1 MYNVVDTKSFY
12 RWWLCHNV
20 LSHLRVSAFSLPI
33 PFNYLSQIQR
43 FRSKTT
49 RYSSFTC
56 PPKVLKK
63 NLRYKIGSFNK
74 SVSYRSDWL
83 YNDQLPTLSLRM
95 WMICSMSF
103 LSIVRKLNKVQLIW
117 GRRRFIG
124 RTTDTCIQF
133 QKLLKSIPCIC
144 YDQENRLTWGHIK
157 MSHNLR

>member
-1 MYNVVDTKSFY
+1 MYCHIWGLTHFHCLFLSTIYHKYNVFVVKQLGILLLHVRQKY
-12 RWWLCHNV
+12 
-20 LSHLRVSAFSLPI
+20 
-33 PFNYLSQIQR
+33 
-43 FRSKTT
+43 
-49 RYSSFTC
+49 
-56 PPKVLKK
+56 KK
-63 NLRYKIGSFNK
+63 KLRYKIGSFNK
-74 SVSYRSDWL
+74 SVSYRPDWL

-133 QKLLKSIPCIC
+133 KKLLKSIPCIC
-144 YDQENRLTWGHIK
+144 YDQENRLTWGHTK

>member
-1 MYNVVDTKSFY
+1 M
-12 RWWLCHNV
+12 
-20 LSHLRVSAFSLPI
+20 RVSAFSLPI

-43 FRSKTT
+43 FRWKQLGILLLHV
-49 RYSSFTC
+49 RQKY
-56 PPKVLKK
+56 KK
-63 NLRYKIGSFNK
+63 KLRYKIGSFNK
-74 SVSYRSDWL
+74 SVSYRPDWL

>member
-1 MYNVVDTKSFY
+1 M
-12 RWWLCHNV
+12 
-20 LSHLRVSAFSLPI
+20 RVSAFSLPI

-43 FRSKTT
+43 FRWKQLGILLLHV
-49 RYSSFTC
+49 RQKY
-56 PPKVLKK
+56 KK
-63 NLRYKIGSFNK
+63 KLRYKIGSFNK
-74 SVSYRSDWL
+74 SVSYRPDWL

-144 YDQENRLTWGHIK
+144 YDQENRLTLGHIK

>member
-1 MYNVVDTKSFY
+1 MYCHIWGLAHFHCLFLSTIYHKYNVFVEKQLGILLLHVRQKY
-12 RWWLCHNV
+12 
-20 LSHLRVSAFSLPI
+20 
-33 PFNYLSQIQR
+33 
-43 FRSKTT
+43 
-49 RYSSFTC
+49 
-56 PPKVLKK
+56 KK
-63 NLRYKIGSFNK
+63 KKLRYKIGSFNK
-74 SVSYRSDWL
+74 SVSYRPDWL

-144 YDQENRLTWGHIK
+144 YDQENRLTLGHIK
-157 MSHNLR
+157 MSHSLR